1 MTDLPSL
8 ARTRFRKTYRIVR
21 SIYPPI
27 DLFEDIAD
35 PGDWELLAAAEAKT
49 NPRVR
54 DQIGAIHLVPP
65 ERRVS
70 GPGASWVM
78 AAFTHISP
86 LRASRFSDGSYGV
99 YYAARLLKTA
109 VREVSFH
116 TARFMSATNEE
127 PIAVDLRCYRAAVR
141 RPVHE
146 LRGMRE
152 ALPGV
157 YAPDSY
163 ADSQRLGASLRAM
176 ASWGAVYESVR
187 DPGGECVALFR
198 PPALGPAV
206 QGQHIT
212 LLWDGAKI
220 GSWYVKSDLRRL

>member
-1 MTDLPSL
+1 VL
-8 ARTRFRKTYRIVR
+8 AV
-21 SIYPPI
+21 
-27 DLFEDIAD
+27 
-35 PGDWELLAAAEAKT
+35 EALT
-49 NPRVR
+49 NPRLR
-54 DQIGAIHLVPP
+54 QEAGEISLVAPTD
-65 ERRVS
+65 RVS
-70 GPGASWVM
+70 GPGSSAIM
-78 AAFTHISP
+78 AAFTHLNP
-86 LRASRFSDGSYGV
+86 NGSRFSDGSYGV